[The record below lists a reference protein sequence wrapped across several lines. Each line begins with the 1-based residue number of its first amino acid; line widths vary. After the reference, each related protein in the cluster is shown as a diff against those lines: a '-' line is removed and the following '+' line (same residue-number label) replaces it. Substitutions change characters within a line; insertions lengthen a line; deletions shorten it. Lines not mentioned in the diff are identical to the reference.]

1 MIVHRFVVA
10 VDVVRIAVVAVSTS
24 MVIVVARHAHRHRCA
39 HLVCSLL
46 PLPFPSHSLLLSSS
60 LRRAHHCRRRCARL
74 VGCACHRHHAHRCLM
89 SSSSSGPV
97 RVLSFVA
104 ERPSDGGIGAVV
116 GVGGVCGCVVVV
128 GVGHGMR
135 RSGAPAASRS
145 HAESLSGIGVGV
157 APDRAVVEVKDL

>member
-24 MVIVVARHAHRHRCA
+24 MVIV
-39 HLVCSLL
+39 
-46 PLPFPSHSLLLSSS
+46 
-60 LRRAHHCRRRCARL
+60 
-74 VGCACHRHHAHRCLM
+74 
-89 SSSSSGPV
+89 
-97 RVLSFVA
+97 
-104 ERPSDGGIGAVV
+104 RPSDGGIGAVV

-157 APDRAVVEVKDL
+157 APDRAVVEVKDLG